1 VENQLHWQ
9 LDVHLGEDLSRVRRD
24 HGPANLA
31 MLRRLAI
38 TLGKR
43 IDPKVSHRRKAKIA
57 GWSNDFLIQLLTG
70 QSSQKPRLHEN
81 TRENDAIGLGQ

>member
-1 VENQLHWQ
+1 MIRRHWHVENQLHWQ
-9 LDVHLGEDLSRVRRD
+9 LDVHLREDDCRLRRD

-43 IDPKVSHRRKAKIA
+43 IDPKVSQRRKAKIA
-57 GWSNDFLIQLLTG
+57 GWSNKFLLQQLTG
-70 QSSQKPRLHEN
+70 QSSPEIKKSRKPPR
-81 TRENDAIGLGQ
+81 I